1 LDGRGIAKLSD
12 FGVSHM
18 FDEPSQ
24 QDSSSNNDSSSNQSL
39 NDASCASLCDTPN
52 ATMVNTGNS
61 PMTTPNVRTSPRRS
75 SSSGLT
81 RHDTDMA
88 LEMKCMANDGLLT
101 KTEGTWAFWSPEMCD
116 GGKAF
121 SGYAADLWAAGV
133 CLYIFATGKLPF
145 FSNLPLDLLRD
156 IQEANVPYDGLR
168 LSDSLVELLRM
179 TLEKDPA
186 KRAGVGD
193 CLKHPFLLLARAQRI
208 QELSVELAKSKAT
221 STRVSE
227 RDIQSA
233 FRIVTSMPVFLLKSA
248 TKQIQEGFQAARQ
261 RLSMGSAGRSSSFS
275 DRGTGGGSNSSGD
288 KRAHTAHDDS
298 DNDQFVSTPGS
309 TRRARCPSAIQ
320 EMSREFEDTSGAF
333 QTPKGSRTVVSHG
346 LNDESETEKRG
357 KVSGSK
363 HDSPKDSGSKHRPH
377 HYKRDR
383 SRDDSPGELTPP
395 PHQTL
400 TNLFRL
406 RSPYSGGGASP
417 TPLPR
422 LQQQHHQHL
431 NPFRLLMPDS
441 DTVQQQHQQNDGT
454 LGGPHPRLSSLFSRK
469 KSDLSAASSSGE
481 TSSVMLTE
489 PTSPMPA
496 TAVVGHPPSRLTA
509 LFLRKR
515 SDISTMSMEDTNTIN
530 IACSSDD
537 QSATNA
543 QSSEAPN
550 RLTMSHRASPTD
562 TTLAAAPRSSN
573 QQTSEKSQASPLNT
587 HRTTPKAEDNDTSS
601 L

>member
-1 LDGRGIAKLSD
+1 MVCSSQNILLDGRGIAKLSD

-18 FDEPSQ
+18 FDEPKQ
-24 QDSSSNNDSSSNQSL
+24 HDNCSNNDSSSSQSL
-39 NDASCASLCDTPN
+39 NDSPCTSFADTPT

-61 PMTTPNVRTSPRRS
+61 STTTPNIKTSPRRS

-101 KTEGTWAFWSPEMCD
+101 KTEGTWAFWSPEMCE
-116 GGKAF
+116 GGRAF

-133 CLYIFATGKLPF
+133 CLYIFTTGKLPF

-156 IQEANVPYDGLR
+156 IQEANVPYDGLH

-248 TKQIQEGFQAARQ
+248 TKQLQEGFQAARQ
-261 RLSMGSAGRSSSFS
+261 RLSLGSAGRSSSFS
-275 DRGTGGGSNSSGD
+275 DKGTGGSSSSGD
-288 KRAHTAHDDS
+288 KRVHAAHDDS

-309 TRRARCPSAIQ
+309 TRRIRCPSAIQ
-320 EMSREFEDTSGAF
+320 EMSHEFEDTSDVF

-346 LNDESETEKRG
+346 RHDDSDPRG
-357 KVSGSK
+357 KVLGSS
-363 HDSPKDSGSKHRPH
+363 HVSQNDSDNKHRQH

-395 PHQTL
+395 PQQTL

-406 RSPYSGGGASP
+406 RSPYSGGGTSP
-417 TPLPR
+417 SPLPR
-422 LQQQHHQHL
+422 QKQVHHQHL

-441 DTVQQQHQQNDGT
+441 DIVQQQHQQNDGN
-454 LGGPHPRLSSLFSRK
+454 LCGSHPRLSALFSRK

-481 TSSVMLTE
+481 TSSILLTE
-489 PTSPMPA
+489 STSPIPA
-496 TAVVGHPPSRLTA
+496 TTVVGHPPSRLTA
-509 LFLRKR
+509 LLLRKR
-515 SDISTMSMEDTNTIN
+515 SDISTMSMEDTNNIN
-530 IACSSDD
+530 TACSFDD

-543 QSSEAPN
+543 QASEAPN
-550 RLTMSHRASPTD
+550 LLTMSHRASPTN
-562 TTLAAAPRSSN
+562 AAVA
-573 QQTSEKSQASPLNT
+573 
-587 HRTTPKAEDNDTSS
+587 TTPKLANQQNREEDRAAEIDDNDFFS